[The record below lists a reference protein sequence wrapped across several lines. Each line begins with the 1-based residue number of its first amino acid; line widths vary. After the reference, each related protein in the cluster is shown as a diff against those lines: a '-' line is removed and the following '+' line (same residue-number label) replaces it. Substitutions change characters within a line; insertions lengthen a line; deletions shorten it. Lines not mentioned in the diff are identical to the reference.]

1 MSKLVLDASAILAI
15 INGEPGHE
23 ELQPEMLVDAVCST
37 VNLAEVQGKLL
48 SWGWSS
54 SEAWEDATT
63 PIHEAVTFDNEQA
76 RVAGDLI
83 LETRQLGLSLGDRAC
98 LALGIALNAPIYTA
112 EKSWSKLRIGAKIY
126 PIR

>member
-1 MSKLVLDASAILAI
+1 MSKVVLDASAILAI

-63 PIHEAVTFDNEQA
+63 PIHEAVTFDDEQA

-83 LETRQLGLSLGDRAC
+83 LETRKLGLSLGDRAC

-112 EKSWSKLRIGAKIY
+112 EKSWSKLKIGAKIY
-126 PIR
+126 AIR